1 MTSVDHTP
9 DGAALR
15 WLVLDPALRSVQV
28 QTSILDVLVNFLSSL
43 QKCVFNVLSRLCTEK
58 VVDDFHDILIKLYI
72 PGLHKHEAILV
83 SKLLGLLV
91 GDVSLC
97 LKITFVADEEDDSV
111 RIS

>member
-1 MTSVDHTP
+1 MLDSTLCSVKIQ
-9 DGAALR
+9 AA
-15 WLVLDPALRSVQV
+15 
-28 QTSILDVLVNFLSSL
+28 ILDVLVNFLSSL